1 MASVAEEQQAMNLC
15 VQDFIRTLI
24 NDIINS
30 VNPLLNTSP
39 FQQTPLSLMAVLS
52 IFGGETGTIQISSN
66 GIKCSSAVGVTIRNM
81 SFQWKFP
88 FINGSVAVIL
98 AALSSSGQNWKG
110 NRCISRVI

>member
-1 MASVAEEQQAMNLC
+1 MASVDEEQQAMNLY

-52 IFGGETGTIQISSN
+52 IFGGETGMIQIPVN
-66 GIKCSSAVGVTIRNM
+66 GIKLSSAVGETIRNI
-81 SFQWKFP
+81 SFQWKLP
-88 FINGSVAVIL
+88 FINGSTAVIL
-98 AALSSSGQNWKG
+98 AALSSSEQNWKG
-110 NRCISRVI
+110 NPCLSGVI